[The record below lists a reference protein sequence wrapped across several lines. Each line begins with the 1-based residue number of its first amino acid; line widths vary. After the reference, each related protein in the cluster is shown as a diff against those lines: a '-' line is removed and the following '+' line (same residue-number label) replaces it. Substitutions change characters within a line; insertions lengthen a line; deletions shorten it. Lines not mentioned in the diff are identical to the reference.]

1 MRVIKSVVTTDA
13 ILTSSNIPEDEHPVW
28 VSGTSYT
35 ALDKVIYEHK
45 IYERIVTGSGDTTP
59 DLDQVNW
66 LDSGYTNRYRMFDN
80 IISSV
85 SSRTG
90 GIEFTLT
97 PNQVINGIALLNVN
111 ASTVRVVMN
120 DPVEG
125 VVYGRTKEL
134 RSSSNVIDYYSYFF
148 APLINLGDL
157 DTAIFLDLP
166 NKPTATITVYV
177 SSGVGLVEVGE
188 VVYGVQSIVGRTNY
202 GTAIGIT
209 SYSRKDT
216 DEFGKVTVIKR
227 KNSKYA
233 DYDIDI
239 DNTNL
244 AFVQRLFQDI
254 DSVPCVFIGN
264 PEMEELIVYGFYK
277 DFKATIS
284 FPTVSKCTLRVEGLV

>member
-1 MRVIKSVVTTDA
+1 MRVIKSVVTTDT
-13 ILTSSNIPEDEHPVW
+13 ILTSSNIPEDEYPAW

-45 IYERIVTGSGDTTP
+45 IYERIVTGSGTTPP

-66 LDSGYTNRYRMFDN
+66 LDDGYTNRYRMFDN

-97 PNQVINGIALLNVN
+97 PNQIVNGITLLNVN
-111 ASTVRVVMN
+111 AATVRVVMT
-120 DPVEG
+120 DPLDG
-125 VVYGRTKEL
+125 VVYDRTKEARL
-134 RSSSNVIDYYSYFF
+134 STNVTDYYSYFF
-148 APLINLGDL
+148 APLISTGDSY
-157 DTAIFLDLP
+157 TIAFLDLP
-166 NKPTATITVYV
+166 SKPTATITVYV
-177 SSGVGLVEVGE
+177 SAGSGLVEVGE
-188 VVYGVQSIVGRTNY
+188 VVYGMQSVVGRTNY
-202 GTAIGIT
+202 GTAIGIK
-209 SYSRKDT
+209 SYSRKEV

-239 DNTNL
+239 DNVNL
-244 AFVQRLFQDI
+244 NSVQRLFADI

-264 PEMEELIVYGFYK
+264 PEMEELIVYGFYS

-284 FPTVSKCTLRVEGLV
+284 FPTVSKCTLRVEGLI

>member
-13 ILTSSNIPEDEHPVW
+13 ILTSSNIPEDEYPAW

-45 IYERIVTGSGDTTP
+45 IYERIVTGAGTTPP

-125 VVYGRTKEL
+125 VVYDRTKEL
-134 RSSSNVIDYYSYFF
+134 RSSSNVTDYYSYFF

>member
-13 ILTSSNIPEDEHPVW
+13 ILTSSNIPEDEYPAW

-45 IYERIVTGSGDTTP
+45 IYERIVTGAGTITP
-59 DLDQVNW
+59 DLDQINW

-80 IISSV
+80 IVSSV

-120 DPVEG
+120 DSIEG
-125 VVYGRTKEL
+125 VVYDRTKEL

-148 APLINLGDL
+148 APLTNLADL

-177 SSGVGLVEVGE
+177 SSGAGLVEVGE

-209 SYSRKDT
+209 SYSRKDK
-216 DEFGKVTVIKR
+216 DEFGKVTVVKR

-239 DNTNL
+239 DNVNL

-264 PEMEELIVYGFYK
+264 PEMEELIVYGFYS

-284 FPTVSKCTLRVEGLV
+284 FPTVSKCTLRVEGLI

>member
-13 ILTSSNIPEDEHPVW
+13 ILTSSNIPEDEHPAW

-35 ALDKVIYEHK
+35 ALGKVIYEHK
-45 IYERIVTGSGDTTP
+45 IYERIITGAGTTTP
-59 DLDQVNW
+59 DLDQANW

-90 GIEFTLT
+90 GIKFTLT

-120 DPVEG
+120 DSIEG
-125 VVYGRTKEL
+125 VVYDRTKEL

-209 SYSRKDT
+209 SYSRKDK
-216 DEFGKVTVIKR
+216 DEFGKVTVVKR

-264 PEMEELIVYGFYK
+264 PEMEELIVYGFYS

-284 FPTVSKCTLRVEGLV
+284 FPTVSKCTLRVEGLI

>member
-13 ILTSSNIPEDEHPVW
+13 ILTSSNIPEDEYPAW

-45 IYERIVTGSGDTTP
+45 IYERIVTGAGTTPP

-120 DPVEG
+120 DPIEG
-125 VVYGRTKEL
+125 VVYDRTKEL

>member
-13 ILTSSNIPEDEHPVW
+13 ILTSSNIPEDEYPAW

-45 IYERIVTGSGDTTP
+45 IYERIVTGVGTITP
-59 DLDQVNW
+59 DLDQINW

-120 DPVEG
+120 DPIEG
-125 VVYGRTKEL
+125 VVYDRTKEL
-134 RSSSNVIDYYSYFF
+134 RSSSNVTDYYSYFF

-157 DTAIFLDLP
+157 DTAVFLDLP

-188 VVYGVQSIVGRTNY
+188 VVYGIQYVVGRTNY
-202 GTAIGIT
+202 GTAIGIK
-209 SYSRKDT
+209 SYSRKEV

-233 DYDIDI
+233 DYDVDI
-239 DNTNL
+239 DNVNL
-244 AFVQRLFQDI
+244 ASVQRLFADI

-264 PEMEELIVYGFYK
+264 PEMEELIVYGFYS

-284 FPTVSKCTLRVEGLV
+284 FPTVSKCTLRVEGLI

>member
-13 ILTSSNIPEDEHPVW
+13 ILTSSNIPEDEYPAW

-35 ALDKVIYEHK
+35 ALGKVIYQHK
-45 IYERIVTGSGDTTP
+45 IYQRIVTGSGTTTP
-59 DLDQVNW
+59 DLDQANW
-66 LDSGYTNRYRMFDN
+66 LDDGYTNRYRMFDN

-125 VVYGRTKEL
+125 VVYDRTKEL

-216 DEFGKVTVIKR
+216 DEFGKVTVVKR

>member
-1 MRVIKSVVTTDA
+1 MRVIKSVETTDS
-13 ILTSSNIPEDEHPVW
+13 ILTYSNIPEDEYPEW

-45 IYERIVTGSGDTTP
+45 IYERIVTGSGTTTP
-59 DLDQVNW
+59 DLDQINW

-85 SSRTG
+85 SSRVG

-111 ASTVRVVMN
+111 ASTVRVVMT
-120 DPVEG
+120 DPIEG
-125 VVYGRTKEL
+125 VVYDRTKEL
-134 RSSSNVIDYYSYFF
+134 RSSSNVIDYFSYFF

-157 DTAIFLDLP
+157 NTAVFLDLP
-166 NKPTATITVYV
+166 NRPTATTTVYI
-177 SSGVGLVEVGE
+177 SSGTGLVEVGE
-188 VVYGVQSIVGRTNY
+188 VVYGIQYVVGRTNY
-202 GTAIGIT
+202 GTAIGIK
-209 SYSRKDT
+209 SYSRKEV

-233 DYDIDI
+233 DYDVDI
-239 DNTNL
+239 DNVNL
-244 AFVQRLFQDI
+244 ASVQRLFADI

-264 PEMEELIVYGFYK
+264 TEMEELIVFGFYS

-284 FPTVSKCTLRVEGLV
+284 FPTVSKCTLRVEGLI